1 MDAIERSDAIEQATM
16 TRVVEIYTGAL
27 RKALKN
33 KKAFLQKIADV
44 DSGKIK
50 PPQYYVDRG
59 EVDKWREGFVREL
72 MRQNKVIDG
81 IMEQLNA
88 AGADAA
94 ALIRDSMVD
103 IYNANRQEATAR
115 LAIEADQLGVSATFA
130 QYDKRQIAVL
140 LQEQQSPFSRL
151 AYQNMGQNPAIRR
164 RLQNELAQ
172 ATILGESQREIIK
185 RIRKVTGQTVAQARR
200 VAQTER
206 TRVQSQARW
215 QAGNEAAAMGLR
227 VYNTWS
233 TRMINSRESHIALNG
248 KAAMQGERFPG
259 SVLRYPGDPDG
270 RAADVINCHC
280 VLEPHIMRKNQMLN
294 ENGEIVDGQV
304 QSLPEYTDCKTIAE
318 AEKFISQYVDAS
330 EFYSVGISYK
340 GVHLDVANKINEA
353 IHKVYTMFDLPK
365 LGGIAAPAKN
375 TKIGKLITSHAGY
388 LSIRKS
394 LVLNRE
400 NTGSIAAFEKGLID
414 DKKAMHDIL
423 THPERYDFSKA
434 SRRFMSLIEKSR
446 TSGRGIVPETI
457 DEAIYHE
464 MGHHFEN
471 VITREQKEK
480 IKERMGMYAE
490 LVSGYASDSYSE
502 YIAESFTSY
511 MKGESKIDSYLQSIF
526 DGFRR

>member
-16 TRVVEIYTGAL
+16 TRVIEIYTGAL
-27 RKALKN
+27 RKALKS
-33 KKAFLQKIADV
+33 KKAFLRKIADV

-72 MRQNKVIDG
+72 MRQEKVIDG

-151 AYQNMGQNPAIRR
+151 AYQNMGANPAIRR

-172 ATILGESQREIIK
+172 ATILGESQRDIIN

-248 KAAMQGERFPG
+248 KSALQGERFPG
-259 SVLRYPGDPDG
+259 SVLRFPGDPEG
-270 RAADVINCHC
+270 PAREVINCFC
-280 VLEPHIMRKNQMLN
+280 VLVPNL
-294 ENGEIVDGQV
+294 
-304 QSLPEYTDCKTIAE
+304 L
-318 AEKFISQYVDAS
+318 
-330 EFYSVGISYK
+330 
-340 GVHLDVANKINEA
+340 
-353 IHKVYTMFDLPK
+353 
-365 LGGIAAPAKN
+365 AP
-375 TKIGKLITSHAGY
+375 
-388 LSIRKS
+388 
-394 LVLNRE
+394 
-400 NTGSIAAFEKGLID
+400 D
-414 DKKAMHDIL
+414 
-423 THPERYDFSKA
+423 
-434 SRRFMSLIEKSR
+434 
-446 TSGRGIVPETI
+446 
-457 DEAIYHE
+457 
-464 MGHHFEN
+464 
-471 VITREQKEK
+471 
-480 IKERMGMYAE
+480 
-490 LVSGYASDSYSE
+490 E
-502 YIAESFTSY
+502 YI
-511 MKGESKIDSYLQSIF
+511 DSNGSV
-526 DGFRR
+526 RRMAP

>member
-27 RKALKN
+27 RKALKS

-59 EVDKWREGFVREL
+59 EVAKWREGFVREL

-103 IYNANRQEATAR
+103 IYNANRQEATET
-115 LAIEADQLGVSATFA
+115 LALEAGQMGVYATFA

-172 ATILGESQREIIK
+172 ATILGESQRDIIK

-233 TRMINSRESHIALNG
+233 TRMINSRESHIRLNG
-248 KAAMQGERFPG
+248 KSALQGERFPG
-259 SVLRYPGDPDG
+259 SVLRFPGDPEG
-270 RAADVINCHC
+270 PAREVINCFC
-280 VLEPHIMRKNQMLN
+280 VLVPNL
-294 ENGEIVDGQV
+294 
-304 QSLPEYTDCKTIAE
+304 L
-318 AEKFISQYVDAS
+318 
-330 EFYSVGISYK
+330 
-340 GVHLDVANKINEA
+340 
-353 IHKVYTMFDLPK
+353 
-365 LGGIAAPAKN
+365 AP
-375 TKIGKLITSHAGY
+375 
-388 LSIRKS
+388 
-394 LVLNRE
+394 
-400 NTGSIAAFEKGLID
+400 D
-414 DKKAMHDIL
+414 
-423 THPERYDFSKA
+423 
-434 SRRFMSLIEKSR
+434 
-446 TSGRGIVPETI
+446 
-457 DEAIYHE
+457 
-464 MGHHFEN
+464 
-471 VITREQKEK
+471 
-480 IKERMGMYAE
+480 
-490 LVSGYASDSYSE
+490 E
-502 YIAESFTSY
+502 YI
-511 MKGESKIDSYLQSIF
+511 DSN
-526 DGFRR
+526 GNVRRMV

>member
-16 TRVVEIYTGAL
+16 TRVIEIYTGAL
-27 RKALKN
+27 RKALKS

-50 PPQYYVDRG
+50 PPQYYVERG

-72 MRQNKVIDG
+72 MRQEKVIDG

-103 IYNANRQEATAR
+103 IYNANRQEATET
-115 LAIEADQLGVSATFA
+115 LSLEADQLGVSATFA

-172 ATILGESQREIIK
+172 ATILGESQRDIIK

-248 KAAMQGERFPG
+248 KSALQGERFPG
-259 SVLRYPGDPDG
+259 SVLRFPGDPEG
-270 RAADVINCHC
+270 PAREVINCFC
-280 VLEPHIMRKNQMLN
+280 VLVPGL
-294 ENGEIVDGQV
+294 
-304 QSLPEYTDCKTIAE
+304 L
-318 AEKFISQYVDAS
+318 
-330 EFYSVGISYK
+330 
-340 GVHLDVANKINEA
+340 
-353 IHKVYTMFDLPK
+353 
-365 LGGIAAPAKN
+365 AP
-375 TKIGKLITSHAGY
+375 
-388 LSIRKS
+388 
-394 LVLNRE
+394 
-400 NTGSIAAFEKGLID
+400 D
-414 DKKAMHDIL
+414 
-423 THPERYDFSKA
+423 
-434 SRRFMSLIEKSR
+434 
-446 TSGRGIVPETI
+446 
-457 DEAIYHE
+457 
-464 MGHHFEN
+464 
-471 VITREQKEK
+471 
-480 IKERMGMYAE
+480 
-490 LVSGYASDSYSE
+490 E
-502 YIAESFTSY
+502 YI
-511 MKGESKIDSYLQSIF
+511 DSN
-526 DGFRR
+526 GNVRRMNRGAG

>member
-1 MDAIERSDAIEQATM
+1 MDAVERSDAIEQATM
-16 TRVVEIYTGAL
+16 TRVIEIYTGAL
-27 RKALKN
+27 RKALKS

-59 EVDKWREGFVREL
+59 EVAKWREGFVREL

-103 IYNANRQEATAR
+103 IYNANRQDATKT
-115 LAIEADQLGVSATFA
+115 LALEADQLGVSVTFA

-164 RLQNELAQ
+164 RLQNEMAQ

-233 TRMINSRESHIALNG
+233 TRMINSRESHIRLNG
-248 KAAMQGERFPG
+248 KSAMQGERFPG
-259 SVLRYPGDPDG
+259 SVLRFPGDPEG
-270 RAADVINCHC
+270 PAREVINCFC
-280 VLEPHIMRKNQMLN
+280 VLVPNL
-294 ENGEIVDGQV
+294 
-304 QSLPEYTDCKTIAE
+304 L
-318 AEKFISQYVDAS
+318 
-330 EFYSVGISYK
+330 
-340 GVHLDVANKINEA
+340 
-353 IHKVYTMFDLPK
+353 
-365 LGGIAAPAKN
+365 AP
-375 TKIGKLITSHAGY
+375 
-388 LSIRKS
+388 
-394 LVLNRE
+394 
-400 NTGSIAAFEKGLID
+400 D
-414 DKKAMHDIL
+414 
-423 THPERYDFSKA
+423 
-434 SRRFMSLIEKSR
+434 
-446 TSGRGIVPETI
+446 
-457 DEAIYHE
+457 
-464 MGHHFEN
+464 
-471 VITREQKEK
+471 
-480 IKERMGMYAE
+480 
-490 LVSGYASDSYSE
+490 E
-502 YIAESFTSY
+502 YI
-511 MKGESKIDSYLQSIF
+511 DSN
-526 DGFRR
+526 GNVRRMV

>member
-27 RKALKN
+27 RKALKS

-94 ALIRDSMVD
+94 ALIRESMVD
-103 IYNANRQEATAR
+103 IYNANRQDATKT
-115 LAIEADQLGVSATFA
+115 LALEADQLGVSVTFA

-164 RLQNELAQ
+164 RLQNEMAQ

-233 TRMINSRESHIALNG
+233 TRMINSRESHIRLNG
-248 KAAMQGERFPG
+248 KSALQGERFPG
-259 SVLRYPGDPDG
+259 SVLRFPGDPEG
-270 RAADVINCHC
+270 PAREVINCFC
-280 VLEPHIMRKNQMLN
+280 VLVPNL
-294 ENGEIVDGQV
+294 
-304 QSLPEYTDCKTIAE
+304 L
-318 AEKFISQYVDAS
+318 
-330 EFYSVGISYK
+330 
-340 GVHLDVANKINEA
+340 
-353 IHKVYTMFDLPK
+353 
-365 LGGIAAPAKN
+365 AP
-375 TKIGKLITSHAGY
+375 
-388 LSIRKS
+388 
-394 LVLNRE
+394 
-400 NTGSIAAFEKGLID
+400 D
-414 DKKAMHDIL
+414 
-423 THPERYDFSKA
+423 
-434 SRRFMSLIEKSR
+434 
-446 TSGRGIVPETI
+446 
-457 DEAIYHE
+457 
-464 MGHHFEN
+464 
-471 VITREQKEK
+471 
-480 IKERMGMYAE
+480 
-490 LVSGYASDSYSE
+490 E
-502 YIAESFTSY
+502 YIDSNGNVRR
-511 MKGESKIDSYLQSIF
+511 MKA
-526 DGFRR
+526 

>member
-27 RKALKN
+27 RKALKS

-88 AGADAA
+88 AGAEAA

-103 IYNANRQEATAR
+103 IYNANRQEATET
-115 LAIEADQLGVSATFA
+115 LTLEAGQMGVYATFA

-140 LQEQQSPFSRL
+140 LQEQQSPFSKL
-151 AYQNMGQNPAIRR
+151 AYENMGQNPAIRR

-172 ATILGESQREIIK
+172 ATILGESQRDIIK

-215 QAGNEAAAMGLR
+215 QAGNEAEQMGLR
-227 VYNTWS
+227 VYNIWR
-233 TRMINSRESHIALNG
+233 TRMVRSRESHIALNG

-280 VLEPHIMRKNQMLN
+280 VLEPHILRRGYRVT
-294 ENGEIVDGQV
+294 EDGRV
-304 QSLPEYTDCKTIAE
+304 E
-318 AEKFISQYVDAS
+318 
-330 EFYSVGISYK
+330 
-340 GVHLDVANKINEA
+340 
-353 IHKVYTMFDLPK
+353 
-365 LGGIAAPAKN
+365 
-375 TKIGKLITSHAGY
+375 
-388 LSIRKS
+388 
-394 LVLNRE
+394 
-400 NTGSIAAFEKGLID
+400 
-414 DKKAMHDIL
+414 
-423 THPERYDFSKA
+423 
-434 SRRFMSLIEKSR
+434 R
-446 TSGRGIVPETI
+446 TS
-457 DEAIYHE
+457 
-464 MGHHFEN
+464 
-471 VITREQKEK
+471 
-480 IKERMGMYAE
+480 
-490 LVSGYASDSYSE
+490 
-502 YIAESFTSY
+502 
-511 MKGESKIDSYLQSIF
+511 
-526 DGFRR
+526 